1 MSQGPLHGFRIV
13 EFEGLGPTPFCG
25 MFLAGLGADVLRIV
39 RDTGGSAYADVGGA
53 ILFRGRPAVAANLKS
68 ASDRAAVM
76 QLIGKAD
83 ALLEGYRPGVLER
96 LGLGPAPALA
106 ANPRLVYA
114 RMTGWGQTGPLSPRA
129 GHDINYIAIA
139 GALHAIGKPGEPPT
153 VPLNLVGDYG
163 GGAMFLATGV
173 LAALLAA
180 ERSGIGQVVD
190 VAMTDG
196 TALLMSLFQALAQA
210 GEWRYERGAN
220 LLDGGRPFYRCYECA
235 DGRHV
240 AVGALEPQF
249 YAALL
254 RLTGIAARP
263 EIRTGP
269 IFGRSSRPSWT
280 PPSEPKRGMI
290 GQRSASP
297 KMLVSARSSAWR
309 KRRTTPTTRPAAPSS
324 SATPSHSRPQ
334 PRASASRAK
343 PSRTYPQPHSTSPRL
358 WRNGADRCE
367 RAGLSGHRHL
377 RFERSGTGSTCAASN
392 SIAFTCR
399 ACSRA
404 CAASF
409 APKNA
414 PISDSASG

>member
-180 ERSGIGQVVD
+180 ERSGVGQVVD

-263 EIRTGP
+263 EDQNRADLWPELTAQLDAAFRTKTRDDWAALCEPEDACVSPVLSLAEAPNHPHNKARGTFIERHAITQP
-269 IFGRSSRPSWT
+269 APAPRFGISGETLPDL
-280 PPSEPKRGMI
+280 PP
-290 GQRSASP
+290 
-297 KMLVSARSSAWR
+297 
-309 KRRTTPTTRPAAPSS
+309 
-324 SATPSHSRPQ
+324 ATLDLAQ
-334 PRASASRAK
+334 ALA
-343 PSRTYPQPHSTSPRL
+343 Q
-358 WRNGADRCE
+358 WG
-367 RAGLSGHRHL
+367 
-377 RFERSGTGSTCAASN
+377 
-392 SIAFTCR
+392 
-399 ACSRA
+399 
-404 CAASF
+404 
-409 APKNA
+409 
-414 PISDSASG
+414 